1 MITENDILKEEVR
14 IVVKEIFFNTIKK
27 TLVVMLMA
35 FIGFSIY
42 EMNVNVFEWS
52 IKPVITMFLL
62 LFFSSWF
69 FFLGESYTVN
79 ENEDVDENLNF
90 NNEE

>member
-1 MITENDILKEEVR
+1 MVTENDILKEEVR
-14 IVVKEIFFNTIKK
+14 IIVKEIFFNTIKK

-42 EMNVNVFEWS
+42 EKNVNIFEWS
-52 IKPVITMFLL
+52 VKPVITMFLL
-62 LFFSSWF
+62 LFFSLWF
-69 FFLGESYTVN
+69 FFLGESYTGN

-90 NNEE
+90 DNDK

>member
-14 IVVKEIFFNTIKK
+14 IIVKEIFFNTIKK

-42 EMNVNVFEWS
+42 EMNVNIFEWS

-69 FFLGESYTVN
+69 FFLGESYAGN

-90 NNEE
+90 DNEE

>member
-1 MITENDILKEEVR
+1 MVTENDILKEEIR
-14 IVVKEIFFNTIKK
+14 IIVKQMFFNTIKK

-35 FIGFSIY
+35 FIAFSIY
-42 EMNVNVFEWS
+42 EMNVNIFEWS

-69 FFLGESYTVN
+69 FFLGESYAGN

-90 NNEE
+90 DNDK

>member
-1 MITENDILKEEVR
+1 MVTENDILKEEIR
-14 IVVKEIFFNTIKK
+14 IIVKQMFFNTIKK

-35 FIGFSIY
+35 FIAFSIY
-42 EMNVNVFEWS
+42 EMNVNIFEWS

-69 FFLGESYTVN
+69 FFLGESYVGN
-79 ENEDVDENLNF
+79 ENEDVDENLNLD
-90 NNEE
+90 NEK